1 VRAALTT
8 LATSWNGHP
17 TDEGFP
23 AAHLLCLTDDAPL
36 LLDVTRLIWRR
47 WKGRLPTGIDRVCL
61 AYLRHFGDR
70 AQAVVQH
77 DHLRR
82 ILDRR
87 ASHDLFALLEAPPER
102 FRARLLLRALR
113 HLNGL
118 NCTGRGRLYLNIGHT
133 GLDRP
138 GFRHWVLR
146 SEVSPIF
153 LVHDLIPITH
163 PEFCRPGEAERH
175 RERMRT
181 VLTTATGVIGNS
193 QATLDALAELARDE
207 ALPNPPG
214 VVAWL
219 GVDPLR
225 APQRAAQ
232 PDKPTFV
239 ILGTIEGRKNH
250 KMLLDIWSRLI
261 DRMGERT
268 PRLLIVGQRGWE
280 ANDVFER
287 LDNDRKLLGYVTEI
301 GRCND
306 DELASHLA
314 SARALLF
321 PSFVEGYG
329 LPLVEALGLG
339 VPVIASD
346 LQVFREIGGDIPAYL
361 DPFDERAWEV
371 AILDYAQLNSDDR
384 AAQLERMKGYCAP
397 SWESHFDKVEAWLS
411 SLGAPAS
418 T

>member
-1 VRAALTT
+1 M
-8 LATSWNGHP
+8 
-17 TDEGFP
+17 
-23 AAHLLCLTDDAPL
+23 TDDAPL

-77 DHLRR
+77 DRFRR

-146 SEVSPIF
+146 SEVRPIF

-163 PEFCRPGEAERH
+163 PEFCRTGEAERH

-287 LDNDRKLLGYVTEI
+287 LDNDRKLLGHVTEI
-301 GRCND
+301 GRCTD

-329 LPLVEALGLG
+329 LAAGRSARVGSSRHCQRSTG
-339 VPVIASD
+339 VPRDRRRHSGLPGSV
-346 LQVFREIGGDIPAYL
+346 R
-361 DPFDERAWEV
+361 RARV
-371 AILDYAQLNSDDR
+371 GS
-384 AAQLERMKGYCAP
+384 
-397 SWESHFDKVEAWLS
+397 SHSRLR
-411 SLGAPAS
+411 P
-418 T
+418 TQQR